1 MKVWKGISSFNKM
14 WIQNKKVKFSQ
25 SVRTHIMNALPP
37 FESTVCL
44 TISRMPLCWSPSNLN
59 PKVFWGRFFKTT
71 QRKILMFLVDVVFA
85 VIHLKFLGGDKK
97 ELLGN
102 QNIVWLQVCRVMH
115 VWSSDLLRKEVK
127 LILHI
132 SKTKEIQFELM
143 IADHVQN
150 WEGTYWVSVTHWPW
164 NAIIALEVWF
174 VPVPVN

>member
-1 MKVWKGISSFNKM
+1 
-14 WIQNKKVKFSQ
+14 
-25 SVRTHIMNALPP
+25 
-37 FESTVCL
+37 
-44 TISRMPLCWSPSNLN
+44 
-59 PKVFWGRFFKTT
+59 
-71 QRKILMFLVDVVFA
+71 MFLVDVVFA
-85 VIHLKFLGGDKK
+85 VIHLKFLGVDKK

-150 WEGTYWVSVTHWPW
+150 WEGTY
-164 NAIIALEVWF
+164 
-174 VPVPVN
+174 